1 MLQRD
6 RTRRLPARKRWR
18 QSATVFAVLPLSGCG
33 ATVEVSNI
41 KVLFD
46 SAGPASG
53 HGLASV
59 ARRHSDPHDR
69 FLLAPNTVFPLPIL
83 RAAAATYLLHLDLFP
98 LGYAPILKFLMRQ
111 SAVCPPPQLF
121 SSYDE
126 AHFLRSGQSI
136 RRRHKQ

>member
-83 RAAAATYLLHLDLFP
+83 RAAAATRNCTALISTYFIRLRPYSKVLDETICSLST
-98 LGYAPILKFLMRQ
+98 ATAIQ
-111 SAVCPPPQLF
+111 QL
-121 SSYDE
+121 
-126 AHFLRSGQSI
+126 
-136 RRRHKQ
+136 